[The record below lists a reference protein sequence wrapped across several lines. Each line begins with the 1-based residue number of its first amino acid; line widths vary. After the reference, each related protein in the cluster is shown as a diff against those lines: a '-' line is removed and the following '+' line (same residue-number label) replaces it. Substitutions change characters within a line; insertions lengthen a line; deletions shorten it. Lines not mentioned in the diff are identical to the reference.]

1 MPQEAAREVRAMLD
15 WLCENEVAVHF
26 SRGLYQAVLREASHH
41 LKVLDPVR
49 GEKELVRLVAVEAA
63 RLSR

>member
-1 MPQEAAREVRAMLD
+1 MLD
-15 WLCENEVAVHF
+15 WLRENEVAVHD
-26 SRGLYQAVLREASHH
+26 SRLLYQVVLREASDH

-63 RLSR
+63 KLSRG